1 MIIPDTPRVFTRK
14 QTAPL
19 LAMGLRTLDAHIA
32 RGSIGLVRVGGKVIF
47 RQCDID
53 SFLARHAVA
62 PRELSGAI

>member
-1 MIIPDTPRVFTRK
+1 MIIPDKPLVFTRK

-19 LAMGLRTLDAHIA
+19 LSMGLRTLDAHIA
-32 RGSIGLVRVGGKVIF
+32 KQTIGYVRVGGKVIF

-53 SFLARHAVA
+53 SFLARHFVA